1 MIFRRLFFAVA
12 AAAALFVLQKAAD
25 AKNIV
30 NVQVQGG
37 GARSANDGLTGPP
50 ETPYGSKGCVEEF
63 LKQTTLSDTEQTD
76 IVKAIQ
82 SQASQTEPSRT
93 EWVLSGGGEVYSLV
107 LVPVQKDKRADIQT
121 KLEEVARA
129 KAGLRAHY
137 LLYLRAWSQSGRKTR
152 YANEEIV
159 AETLAGWDKGRGVRL
174 KPGLSVGAV
183 SKDWAFALLKIPEEP
198 LNTLG
203 TQIDEMPE
211 DALDTDYC
219 AALYPKARELF
230 NQRRYEQALSVYREL
245 HSLRWAKPVAY
256 LDAAECFLRMGDPKS
271 AVRLVQESATEL
283 EDLMDSAL
291 LERAGDIAFESG
303 EEASAERLY
312 RQAGKKLQQEP

>member
-1 MIFRRLFFAVA
+1 MAAV
-12 AAAALFVLQKAAD
+12 AALFVLQKAAD

-30 NVQVQGG
+30 NVQAQGD

-50 ETPYGSKGCVEEF
+50 KTPYGSKGCVEEF

-82 SQASQTEPSRT
+82 SQASQTEPSQTEPSRM

-107 LVPVQKDKRADIQT
+107 LVPVQKDRRADIQT
-121 KLEEVARA
+121 KLEEVARI

-137 LLYLRAWSQSGRKTR
+137 LLYLRAWSRSGRKTR

-183 SKDWAFALLKIPEEP
+183 SKNWAFALLKIPEEP

-230 NQRRYEQALSVYREL
+230 NQRRYEQALIVYREL
-245 HSLRWAKPVAY
+245 HSLRWARPVAY
-256 LDAAECFLRMGDPKS
+256 LDAAECFLRTGDPKS

-312 RQAGKKLQQEP
+312 SQASEKLQQEP